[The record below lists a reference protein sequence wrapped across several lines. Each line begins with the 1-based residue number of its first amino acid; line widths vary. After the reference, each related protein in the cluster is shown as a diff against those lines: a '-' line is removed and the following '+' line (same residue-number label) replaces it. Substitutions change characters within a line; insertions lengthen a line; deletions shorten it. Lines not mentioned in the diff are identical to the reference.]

1 MKWLIALIPTV
12 IIGLLINYLALP
24 AINLQSYGF
33 LSFVLVMLVTYLV
46 FCVIFSI
53 NSEGDEVFSFFDYVL
68 SGITIFVLVA
78 ILLCSFISSELFH
91 WKEYQ
96 GMIEIEQHDEADFAS
111 DVASS
116 TNIANLAVVDVE
128 TARNVGDRTLAN
140 IPNPSWYEID
150 SEYNLILYQG
160 KQYRIS
166 PVNYGGIFKYFSA
179 SSTGLP
185 GYVLVDAVTQEAQL
199 VQLEEPIRYSPSAL
213 FEYNLKRHLRNQ
225 YPSAIFGKS
234 FFEIDEQGNPYWIT
248 SVQNPHIGPL
258 GGMMEDS
265 FIITD
270 ACTGEST
277 EYTVENLPEW
287 VDHAFDLDY
296 LMRLVEYNYSL
307 VRGLF
312 NFSNTDVYHTSYQ
325 YRGNSEE
332 DGYFAGYNTT
342 LSKDGIVF
350 FSGVT
355 PANNSESIIGFIL
368 ANPRTGV
375 VKFYSS
381 IGAEES
387 SAQAAVEGLVS
398 DLKYTAT
405 YPTIINVEGKSTYFM
420 TLKDGAGLIQRF
432 ALCNVANYSIA
443 VQAPTVEEALAL
455 YLDRIG
461 VSIET
466 PEETQEV
473 EKETYTT
480 SGVISFLSQVAVDGT
495 TYYYFQLEGDNN
507 LYLSS
512 IKLNPNQVFMT
523 VSSNVSIEYQETE
536 TEAVY
541 LVTNI
546 EL

>member
-53 NSEGDEVFSFFDYVL
+53 NSEGDEVFSFFDYVI

-325 YRGNSEE
+325 YRSNSEE

-405 YPTIINVEGKSTYFM
+405 YPTIINVEGKPTYFM
-420 TLKDGAGLIQRF
+420 TLKDGAELIQRF

>member
-53 NSEGDEVFSFFDYVL
+53 NSEGDEVFSFFDYVI

-185 GYVLVDAVTQEAQL
+185 GYVLVDAVKQEAQL

-325 YRGNSEE
+325 YRSNSEE

>member
-1 MKWLIALIPTV
+1 
-12 IIGLLINYLALP
+12 
-24 AINLQSYGF
+24 
-33 LSFVLVMLVTYLV
+33 
-46 FCVIFSI
+46 
-53 NSEGDEVFSFFDYVL
+53 
-68 SGITIFVLVA
+68 
-78 ILLCSFISSELFH
+78 
-91 WKEYQ
+91 
-96 GMIEIEQHDEADFAS
+96 
-111 DVASS
+111 
-116 TNIANLAVVDVE
+116 
-128 TARNVGDRTLAN
+128 
-140 IPNPSWYEID
+140 
-150 SEYNLILYQG
+150 
-160 KQYRIS
+160 
-166 PVNYGGIFKYFSA
+166 
-179 SSTGLP
+179 
-185 GYVLVDAVTQEAQL
+185 
-199 VQLEEPIRYSPSAL
+199 
-213 FEYNLKRHLRNQ
+213 
-225 YPSAIFGKS
+225 
-234 FFEIDEQGNPYWIT
+234 
-248 SVQNPHIGPL
+248 
-258 GGMMEDS
+258 MEDS

-270 ACTGEST
+270 ACTGAST

-296 LMRLVEYNYSL
+296 LMRLIENNHSL

-325 YRGNSEE
+325 FRSNSEE

-381 IGAEES
+381 VGAEES

-405 YPTIINVEGKSTYFM
+405 YPTIINVEGKPTYFM
-420 TLKDGAGLIQRF
+420 TLKDNAGLIQRY

-443 VQAPTVEEALAL
+443 VQAPTVEEALSL
-455 YLDRIG
+455 YFERIG
-461 VSIET
+461 VSTET
-466 PEETQEV
+466 PEEPQEV

-495 TYYYFQLEGDNN
+495 TYYCIQLEGDSN
-507 LYLSS
+507 LYMSS
-512 IKLNPNQVFMT
+512 IKLNPMQVLMT
-523 VSSNVSIEYQETE
+523 VSSTVNIEYQETE